1 MTAENET
8 EPSSKD
14 YSMLPPDAYELIGKA
29 VSERLNIIIAE
40 YRVEIAELKAVVAQ
54 HRAEIAE
61 YGTLKSNLVSGIVS
75 GVDTKV
81 SEFLGAAAKQMSETM
96 DVIDGRLSEIK
107 DGKDGSDGKDGL
119 QGEKGEP
126 GPRGETGERGESG
139 EAGKDGAPGEPGN
152 DGAPGER
159 GEKGDP
165 GEVGEKGDP
174 GQPGAVG
181 ERGEKGDS
189 GERGEKGDPGV
200 DGKDGVITTKVAAYK
215 DVWKDGEVYGLGDF
229 VTLGGSLWH
238 CNAPTWT
245 NEKPG
250 TTETWTLAVKR
261 GRDGKDGKD
270 GTPGAKGDK
279 GDVGHYKGIL
289 QDDAGKS

>member
-29 VSERLNIIIAE
+29 VGERLEVICSE
-40 YRVEIAELKAVVAQ
+40 YRVEIAGFKTA
-54 HRAEIAE
+54 IAE
-61 YGTLKSNLVSGIVS
+61 YRADIAELKSYRDEVVREMRQDILNRVTDFT
-75 GVDTKV
+75 GV
-81 SEFLGAAAKQMSETM
+81 AAGEIAKAISQLEEKMAT
-96 DVIDGRLSEIK
+96 VK
-107 DGKDGSDGKDGL
+107 DGENGKDGL

-139 EAGKDGAPGEPGN
+139 EAGKDGAPGEPGI

-165 GEVGEKGDP
+165 GE
-174 GQPGAVG
+174 A
-181 ERGEKGDS
+181 
-189 GERGEKGDPGV
+189 
-200 DGKDGVITTKVAAYK
+200 GKDGVITTKVAAYK
-215 DVWKDGEVYGLGDF
+215 DVWKEGEVYGLGDF

-279 GDVGHYKGIL
+279 GAVGYYKGIL